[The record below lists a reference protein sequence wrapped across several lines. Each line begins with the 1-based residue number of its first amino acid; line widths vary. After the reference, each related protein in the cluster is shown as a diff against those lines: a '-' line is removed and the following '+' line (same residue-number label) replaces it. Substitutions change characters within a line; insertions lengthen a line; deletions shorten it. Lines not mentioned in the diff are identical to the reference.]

1 MKQILTAGVIA
12 LGIHGLLLCLN
23 FKWTESL
30 SLERP
35 KSRVL
40 NMTLASLP
48 MKTTPKSEFQP
59 PNPVLKEPAV
69 KKKKMT
75 RPERK
80 HVIKSLPKKKIQIPV
95 NIKNKDVTGKTLKK
109 SEQTFETTA
118 TKFEP
123 EQKVS
128 KEFSEKNEQNA
139 LTPSPT
145 NVIQEARPIYR
156 SNPPPTYP
164 RIARIRGYQGDVMLD
179 VLVNKD
185 GTVGDLKV
193 IKSSGYPLLDRAAKS
208 SVKNWLFEPGMVG
221 NEKLKMWVR
230 VPIRFELK

>member
-23 FKWTESL
+23 FKWHESL

-40 NMTLASLP
+40 NMTLTSLP
-48 MKTTPKSEFQP
+48 MKTTPK
-59 PNPVLKEPAV
+59 PVLEKKKPTIV
-69 KKKKMT
+69 KKKMKQPDHT
-75 RPERK
+75 K
-80 HVIKSLPKKKIQIPV
+80 HKHIVKASPLKSVQIPV
-95 NIKNKDVTGKTLKK
+95 QTKINSTPKAIIENTRETEK
-109 SEQTFETTA
+109 SDF
-118 TKFEP
+118 KP
-123 EQKVS
+123 EEKAS
-128 KEFSEKNEQNA
+128 KEFSKKNEQSA
-139 LTPSPT
+139 LIPSPA
-145 NVIQEARPIYR
+145 NVIHEARPIYR

-179 VLVNKD
+179 VLVNKN

-193 IKSSGYPLLDRAAKS
+193 IKSSGYPILDRAAKS
-208 SVKNWLFEPGMVG
+208 SVKNWLFEPGMAG
-221 NEKLKMWVR
+221 KEKLKMWVR

>member
-1 MKQILTAGVIA
+1 MKQILAAGVIA

-23 FKWTESL
+23 FKWPEGL

-40 NMTLASLP
+40 NMTLTSLP
-48 MKTTPKSEFQP
+48 IQTSPKSDFHLTK
-59 PNPVLKEPAV
+59 PVLKEPRIE
-69 KKKKMT
+69 KKKMT

-80 HVIKSLPKKKIQIPV
+80 RIVEASPQKKAQIPV
-95 NIKNKDVTGKTLKK
+95 KTENKDITKKTPKK
-109 SEQTFETTA
+109 FEQTFETTE
-118 TKFEP
+118 TKIEP
-123 EQKVS
+123 EQKAS
-128 KEFSEKNEQNA
+128 KEFLIKSEQNA
-139 LTPSPT
+139 LTPSPS
-145 NVIQEARPIYR
+145 NMIHEASPIYR

-164 RIARIRGYQGDVMLD
+164 RIARIRGYQGDIMLD
-179 VLVNKD
+179 VLVNKN

-193 IKSSGYPLLDRAAKS
+193 IKSSGYPILDRAAKS

-221 NEKLKMWVR
+221 KEKLKMWVR

>member
-23 FKWTESL
+23 FKWPESL

-40 NMTLASLP
+40 NMTLTSLP
-48 MKTTPKSEFQP
+48 MKTTPKPALEKKKPAFKK
-59 PNPVLKEPAV
+59 PVIV
-69 KKKKMT
+69 KKSQRQLKHIKHEHIMK
-75 RPERK
+75 ESSRK
-80 HVIKSLPKKKIQIPV
+80 TIQIPV
-95 NIKNKDVTGKTLKK
+95 QPKINNTPKAIAKKTDETEK
-109 SEQTFETTA
+109 SHFD
-118 TKFEP
+118 P
-123 EQKVS
+123 EQKAS
-128 KEFSEKNEQNA
+128 KIFSKNIEQNT

-145 NVIQEARPIYR
+145 DIIHEARPIYQ

-179 VLVNKD
+179 VLVNKN
-185 GTVGDLKV
+185 GTVGNLKM

-208 SVKNWLFEPGMVG
+208 SVKNWLFVPGMVG
-221 NEKLKMWVR
+221 KKKVKMWVR

>member
-12 LGIHGLLLCLN
+12 LGIHGFLLCLN
-23 FKWTESL
+23 FKRPESL

-40 NMTLASLP
+40 NMTLTSLP
-48 MKTTPKSEFQP
+48 MKTTPKPALEKKK
-59 PNPVLKEPAV
+59 PVFKKPTIV
-69 KKKKMT
+69 KKS
-75 RPERK
+75 RK
-80 HVIKSLPKKKIQIPV
+80 QHKHTKHKLKASPRKTVQIPV
-95 NIKNKDVTGKTLKK
+95 QPKINNTPKTISENTGETGK
-109 SEQTFETTA
+109 SD
-118 TKFEP
+118 FEP
-123 EQKVS
+123 EQKAS
-128 KEFSEKNEQNA
+128 KEFSKKNKHNA

-145 NVIQEARPIYR
+145 HVIHEARPIYR
-156 SNPPPTYP
+156 SNPPPKYP

-179 VLVNKD
+179 VLVNKN

-221 NEKLKMWVR
+221 KEKVKMWVR

>member
-23 FKWTESL
+23 FKWPESL

-40 NMTLASLP
+40 NMTLTSLP
-48 MKTTPKSEFQP
+48 MKTTPKSNFQLP
-59 PNPVLKEPAV
+59 KPVLKEPPV
-69 KKKKMT
+69 DKMKMT

-80 HVIKSLPKKKIQIPV
+80 RVVPPPPQKKVQIPV
-95 NIKNKDVTGKTLKK
+95 KTENKDVTTKTPKK
-109 SEQTFETTA
+109 SEQTFETTE
-118 TKFEP
+118 TRFEP
-123 EQKVS
+123 EQKAS
-128 KEFSEKNEQNA
+128 KEFSKKSEQNA

-145 NVIQEARPIYR
+145 NVIHEARPIYR

-164 RIARIRGYQGDVMLD
+164 KIARIRGYQGNVMLD
-179 VLVNKD
+179 VLVNKN

-221 NEKLKMWVR
+221 KEKVKMWVR

>member
-23 FKWTESL
+23 FKRPESL

-40 NMTLASLP
+40 NMTLTSLP
-48 MKTTPKSEFQP
+48 MKTTPRSDFRLPKP
-59 PNPVLKEPAV
+59 ILKEPIIEN
-69 KKKKMT
+69 KKMT
-75 RPERK
+75 QPQRERVVK
-80 HVIKSLPKKKIQIPV
+80 PTPQKKARIPV
-95 NIKNKDVTGKTLKK
+95 KTKNKDVTKNTPKK
-109 SEQTFETTA
+109 FEQTFETTE
-118 TKFEP
+118 TKIEP
-123 EQKVS
+123 EQKAS
-128 KEFSEKNEQNA
+128 KEFLKKSEQDA
-139 LTPSPT
+139 LTPSPR
-145 NVIQEARPIYR
+145 NVIHEASPIYR

-164 RIARIRGYQGDVMLD
+164 RIARIRGYQGDVLLD
-179 VLVNKD
+179 VLVNKN

-221 NEKLKMWVR
+221 NEKLEMWVR
-230 VPIRFELK
+230 VPIRFELR

>member
-1 MKQILTAGVIA
+1 MKQILTAAVIA

-23 FKWTESL
+23 FKWHESR

-40 NMTLASLP
+40 NMTLTSLP
-48 MKTTPKSEFQP
+48 MKTTPKSDSQLSK
-59 PNPVLKEPAV
+59 PVLKEPTS
-69 KKKKMT
+69 KKTKMT

-80 HVIKSLPKKKIQIPV
+80 HVQSLPQKKVRIPV
-95 NIKNKDVTGKTLKK
+95 KTKNKDVTSKTPENSK
-109 SEQTFETTA
+109 QTSETTA
-118 TKFEP
+118 TRFET
-123 EQKVS
+123 EQNSSNDFS
-128 KEFSEKNEQNA
+128 KKNEQNA

-145 NVIQEARPIYR
+145 NVIHEARPIYR
-156 SNPPPTYP
+156 LNPPPTYP
-164 RIARIRGYQGDVMLD
+164 RIARIRGHQGDVMLD
-179 VLVNKD
+179 VLVNKN

-221 NEKLKMWVR
+221 TEKTKMWVR

>member
-1 MKQILTAGVIA
+1 
-12 LGIHGLLLCLN
+12 
-23 FKWTESL
+23 
-30 SLERP
+30 
-35 KSRVL
+35 
-40 NMTLASLP
+40 
-48 MKTTPKSEFQP
+48 
-59 PNPVLKEPAV
+59 
-69 KKKKMT
+69 MT

-80 HVIKSLPKKKIQIPV
+80 RVVKPSPQKKVQIPV
-95 NIKNKDVTGKTLKK
+95 KIKNKDITTKTPKK
-109 SEQTFETTA
+109 AEQTFETTA
-118 TKFEP
+118 TRFEP
-123 EQKVS
+123 EQKAS
-128 KEFSEKNEQNA
+128 KEFSKKTEQNA
-139 LTPSPT
+139 LNPSPT
-145 NVIQEARPIYR
+145 NVIHEARPIYR

-179 VLVNKD
+179 VLVNKN

>member
-23 FKWTESL
+23 FKWPGRL

-40 NMTLASLP
+40 NMTLTSLP
-48 MKTTPKSEFQP
+48 MKTTPQAPFENKK
-59 PNPVLKEPAV
+59 PVIKTPTIV
-69 KKKKMT
+69 KKSLKQLKPT
-75 RPERK
+75 KHKRFVKASPRK
-80 HVIKSLPKKKIQIPV
+80 TVQIPV
-95 NIKNKDVTGKTLKK
+95 KTKINNTPKAITENTRETGKSDFK
-109 SEQTFETTA
+109 
-118 TKFEP
+118 P
-123 EQKVS
+123 EQKAS
-128 KEFSEKNEQNA
+128 REFSKKNEQNA
-139 LTPSPT
+139 LTSSPK
-145 NVIQEARPIYR
+145 NVIHEARPIYL

-164 RIARIRGYQGDVMLD
+164 RIARIRGYQGDVLLD
-179 VLVNKD
+179 VLVNKN

-221 NEKLKMWVR
+221 NEKLNMWVR

>member
-23 FKWTESL
+23 FKWPESL

-40 NMTLASLP
+40 NMTLTSLP
-48 MKTTPKSEFQP
+48 MKTLLKPDSQVPK
-59 PNPVLKEPAV
+59 PVLKEQTSE
-69 KKKKMT
+69 KKKMT
-75 RPERK
+75 QPERK
-80 HVIKSLPKKKIQIPV
+80 HVATPPSQRKVRIPV
-95 NIKNKDVTGKTLKK
+95 KTKNKDVARKTPKK
-109 SEQTFETTA
+109 SEQPSETTA
-118 TKFEP
+118 IRFKP
-123 EQKVS
+123 EQKS
-128 KEFSEKNEQNA
+128 STEFSKKNEQKA

-145 NVIQEARPIYR
+145 NVIHEARPIYR

-179 VLVNKD
+179 VLVNKN

-208 SVKNWLFEPGMVG
+208 SVKNWLFEPGTVG
-221 NEKLKMWVR
+221 NEKLNMWVR

>member
-23 FKWTESL
+23 FKWSESL

-35 KSRVL
+35 KSQVL
-40 NMTLASLP
+40 NMTLTSLP
-48 MKTTPKSEFQP
+48 MKTTPKSDFQLP
-59 PNPVLKEPAV
+59 KPVLKKPPVEI
-69 KKKKMT
+69 KKIT

-80 HVIKSLPKKKIQIPV
+80 RVVKPLLQKKVQISAKT
-95 NIKNKDVTGKTLKK
+95 NNKNVTSKTPKK
-109 SEQTFETTA
+109 SEQALETTE
-118 TKFEP
+118 TKFES
-123 EQKVS
+123 EQKTS
-128 KEFSEKNEQNA
+128 KELSKKSEQNA
-139 LTPSPT
+139 LTPSST
-145 NVIQEARPIYR
+145 NVIREAKPIYR

-179 VLVNKD
+179 VLVNKN

-221 NEKLKMWVR
+221 KEKVKMWVR

>member
-1 MKQILTAGVIA
+1 M
-12 LGIHGLLLCLN
+12 GIHALLLCLN

-40 NMTLASLP
+40 NMTLTSLP
-48 MKTTPKSEFQP
+48 MKTTPKSEFQLP
-59 PNPVLKEPAV
+59 KPVLKEPAV
-69 KKKKMT
+69 EKKKMT
-75 RPERK
+75 RPQRK
-80 HVIKSLPKKKIQIPV
+80 RVLDLSPQKKIQTPV
-95 NIKNKDVTGKTLKK
+95 IIKNKDVTGKTPKK

-123 EQKVS
+123 EKKSS
-128 KEFSEKNEQNA
+128 KEFSKKNEQNA
-139 LTPSPT
+139 LNKSTA
-145 NVIQEARPIYR
+145 NAIQEARPIYR

-179 VLVNKD
+179 VLVNKN

-221 NEKLKMWVR
+221 KEKVKMWVR
-230 VPIRFELK
+230 VPIRFELR

>member
-23 FKWTESL
+23 FKWSESL

-40 NMTLASLP
+40 NMTLTTIP
-48 MKTTPKSEFQP
+48 IQTTPKSDFQLP
-59 PNPVLKEPAV
+59 KPILKEPTIE
-69 KKKKMT
+69 KKKMT
-75 RPERK
+75 RPERNRIVK
-80 HVIKSLPKKKIQIPV
+80 STPQKKVRIPIKTENKEFIKKTPEKF
-95 NIKNKDVTGKTLKK
+95 
-109 SEQTFETTA
+109 EQTFETTK
-118 TKFEP
+118 TKLKP
-123 EQKVS
+123 EEKAS
-128 KEFSEKNEQNA
+128 KEFSKKTEQNP
-139 LTPSPT
+139 LISSPA
-145 NVIQEARPIYR
+145 NVIHEARPIYR
-156 SNPPPTYP
+156 SNPPPSYP
-164 RIARIRGYQGDVMLD
+164 RIARIRGYQGHVMLD
-179 VLVNKD
+179 VLVNKN

>member
-23 FKWTESL
+23 FKWSESL

-40 NMTLASLP
+40 NMTLTSLP
-48 MKTTPKSEFQP
+48 MKTTLKSDLQLPK
-59 PNPVLKEPAV
+59 PVLKEPPV
-69 KKKKMT
+69 EKKKMT

-80 HVIKSLPKKKIQIPV
+80 RVVKPPPQKKVRIPV
-95 NIKNKDVTGKTLKK
+95 KTSNKNVTRKTSKK
-109 SEQTFETTA
+109 SEQTLETTE
-118 TKFEP
+118 TKFES
-123 EQKVS
+123 EQKTS
-128 KEFSEKNEQNA
+128 KEFSKKSEQKA

-145 NVIQEARPIYR
+145 NVIHEARPIYR

-164 RIARIRGYQGDVMLD
+164 SIARIRGYQGDVMLD
-179 VLVNKD
+179 VLVNKN

-221 NEKLKMWVR
+221 KEKIKMWVR

>member
-23 FKWTESL
+23 FKWSESL

-40 NMTLASLP
+40 NMTLTSLP
-48 MKTTPKSEFQP
+48 MKTTPKSDFQLP
-59 PNPVLKEPAV
+59 KPDLKEPPV
-69 KKKKMT
+69 EKKKVT
-75 RPERK
+75 PPERK
-80 HVIKSLPKKKIQIPV
+80 RVVKPPPQKKVQIPFKT
-95 NIKNKDVTGKTLKK
+95 NNKNVTRKTPKK
-109 SEQTFETTA
+109 SEQTLETTE
-118 TKFEP
+118 TRFEP
-123 EQKVS
+123 EQKAS
-128 KEFSEKNEQNA
+128 KEFSKKTEQNT
-139 LTPSPT
+139 LSPSSS
-145 NVIQEARPIYR
+145 NLIREARPIYR

-179 VLVNKD
+179 VLVNKN

-208 SVKNWLFEPGMVG
+208 SVKHWLFEPGMVG
-221 NEKLKMWVR
+221 KEKVKMWVR